1 MTNALC
7 CGACEVFV
15 SLMKDLQIARIYG
28 EDSAT
33 AGVGATTIESSL
45 LSKHFPQEFPRN
57 YKLGAQ
63 NFRFAWKQILRT
75 GINEGTLL
83 DGDGVSVDEVIMV

>member
-1 MTNALC
+1 LTNALC
-7 CGACEVFV
+7 YGACEVFV

-28 EDSAT
+28 EDAAT
-33 AGVGATTIESSL
+33 AGVGSTTIESSL
-45 LSKHFPQEFPRN
+45 LSAYFPLYFPRN
-57 YKLGAQ
+57 YKLSQ

-75 GINEGTLL
+75 GINEGTVL